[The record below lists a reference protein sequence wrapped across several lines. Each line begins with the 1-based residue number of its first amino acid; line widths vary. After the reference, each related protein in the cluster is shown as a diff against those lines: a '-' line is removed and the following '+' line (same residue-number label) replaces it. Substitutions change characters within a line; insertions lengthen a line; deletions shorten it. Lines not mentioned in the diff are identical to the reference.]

1 MIDSANLALSS
12 SLLISVLSDAALSG
26 DCPLHLSEF
35 RRCFDQDSSV
45 SVRILPQVK
54 EIAIAVQ
61 SFR

>member
-45 SVRILPQVK
+45 SVRILP
-54 EIAIAVQ
+54 
-61 SFR
+61 